1 MKPTF
6 PEIIFVT
13 GIGTGVGKTIVSAVL
28 AEALHADYWKP
39 VQTGVLESVDRE
51 IVQNLLSNFESK
63 IITDS
68 LEFLH
73 PFSPHYAAS
82 LENKR
87 IELSHF
93 TLPETGRRLVIEGAG
108 GLLVPLNDT
117 HLMADLIKKLNVP
130 VVLVTSSYLG
140 SINHTLLTIEVIKQ
154 KQIPFAGIIFNGNPF
169 FDNEKIID
177 RFAGVSVL
185 GRVAYA
191 ETINKEFVLQQA
203 AILKSRLQNSYIL

>member
-1 MKPTF
+1 LKPAF
-6 PEIIFVT
+6 PEKIFVT

-39 VQTGVLESVDRE
+39 VQTGTLETVDRQ
-51 IVQNLLSNFESK
+51 IVQNLLSN
-63 IITDS
+63 TDS
-68 LEFLH
+68 QIIKEALEFLH

-93 TLPETGRRLVIEGAG
+93 TLPETRRRLVIEGAG

-117 HLMADLIKKLNVP
+117 HLIADLIKKLNVP
-130 VVLVTSSYLG
+130 VVLVASNYLG
-140 SINHTLLTIEVIKQ
+140 SINHTLLSIEVIKQ
-154 KQIPFAGIIFNGNPF
+154 KQMPFAGIIFNGNPF
-169 FDNEKIID
+169 FDNEKIIEH
-177 RFAGVSVL
+177 FAGVPVL
-185 GRVAYA
+185 GRIAYA

-203 AILKSRLQNSYIL
+203 QGLKNSLLNNYSL